1 MEAMVA
7 LSFISGPEYERV
19 KPRVFELAPLTTE
32 TFNEEIPRLLD
43 EFARMEVERRPRRTH
58 IFQIS
63 HEELVAQRSRDETT
77 FQAIMVGI
85 VVWVVVFGF
94 L

>member
-19 KPRVFELAPLTTE
+19 KPRVFQLAPLSTE
-32 TFNEEIPRLLD
+32 TFNEEIPRLLA

-63 HEELVAQRSRDETT
+63 HEGSPRGHVMRQHSKPSCLDWIGPATS
-77 FQAIMVGI
+77 
-85 VVWVVVFGF
+85 
-94 L
+94 